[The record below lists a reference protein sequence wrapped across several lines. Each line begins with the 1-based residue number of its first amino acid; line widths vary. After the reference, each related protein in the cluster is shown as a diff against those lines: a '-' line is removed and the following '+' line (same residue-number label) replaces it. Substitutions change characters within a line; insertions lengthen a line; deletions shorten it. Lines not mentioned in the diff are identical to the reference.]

1 MEKVLRRF
9 RVKSLVSLVLVFFMA
24 CANIWAQ
31 ATAQIHGRVQDAS
44 GSVVPGAEVR
54 ATQTETNVVRTTTT
68 AADGSYVFLNLPI
81 GPYRLEVS
89 KEGFTRYVQSGIVL
103 QVNSNPTVNI
113 SLQVGAVTQSVVV
126 EADVAMIE
134 TRTSGV
140 GQVVEVQRVLE
151 LPLNGRQVTDL
162 VTLVGAAVQTGTA
175 SGRLGIA
182 APFFGI
188 AGAVPFGTDY
198 RLDGANHLNFLTG
211 VTMPIPFPDAAQE
224 FKVETSGLSAQRGN
238 SSSVEVVTK
247 SGTNEFHGVLFE
259 FLRNDKASARQ
270 YFAVTPRTLKRN
282 QFGGTIGGPIRKD
295 RLFFFG
301 GLQGTK
307 LRADP
312 ADRIAFIPTERMIR
326 GDWTIFASPACN
338 QGIQRTLRGPGWVNN
353 IQTNPANFAPAAVF
367 IARKLLESQ
376 QTPPNECGQVIFGA
390 PTNENEYQYTGKIDW
405 QVNEQQSAFFR
416 FVASTR
422 DIPNSFALG
431 AAGRNLLNSSTHGT
445 STLAQSH
452 ALGHTYVINPNMI
465 NAARISV
472 NRTAATYTKEKTNK
486 TFSFCQAG
494 VNMYCIEPD
503 VLGSVQVTGAGGVFS
518 IGGGGGGGALCCG
531 SSWVPTNY
539 ALNDDISWVRGAHQ
553 MTFGAGTWH
562 GRVNETTW
570 FAPTA
575 FFGFNGQV
583 TGLGMGD
590 FFLGNANRFFQGLLN
605 SHRNRQWF
613 VNAYFTDTWK
623 VHPRVTLNLGVRW
636 EPYIPQTVPNGAV
649 YNFDI
654 NRYLAGTRSSVFVN
668 APVGFHYPGDP
679 GFPGKTGINSQ
690 WAHFAPRV
698 GLAWDPFGDTKTSI
712 RASFAYGYA
721 FNSGIW
727 REDASGSNPWGGRVV
742 LTNPAGGLT
751 NPWQGLPR
759 GNPFP
764 YEVTKDVVFTP
775 RGLFLTQRYD
785 LRTPT
790 FYTWNFGVQ
799 RQIGEPWL
807 VSATYLATRTQHLW
821 TQNAINPAQIVPSTS
836 PLGTCPPGVFTG
848 CNAIANTDARRRLS
862 LLNPVEGNFIGP
874 MAEFDDG
881 GTQIYHGLLLSLQRR
896 LTRGVRVSG
905 NWTWS
910 HCIGVYSDINSNGP
924 PADETYS
931 MPGNRNFDRGNCDQ
945 DRRHLANISFVA
957 QTPRFSDSTAGKLLG
972 GWQFAG
978 IYRFTSGTPIVILGG
993 QDRAL
998 TGVGRQRPNQVLENP
1013 YLDKSGKART
1023 LYLNAAAF
1031 QLPPFGSLGNVG
1043 WNSLVNPS
1051 TWNFDLGLSRRFALR
1066 ERMNLE
1072 VRAEAFNFTNSYRPN
1087 PPAGSAAGLPGYL
1100 VPTNAQ
1106 FGRILAAL
1114 DSRTTQFAL
1123 KFSF

>member
-1 MEKVLRRF
+1 MKKVLRDF
-9 RVKSLVSLVLVFFMA
+9 RVKSLVSLVLVFFLA
-24 CANIWAQ
+24 CANLWAQ
-31 ATAQIHGRVQDAS
+31 ATAQINGRVQDAS

-54 ATQTETNVVRTTTT
+54 ATQSETNVVRTTITE
-68 AADGSYVFLNLPI
+68 ADGSYVLINLPI

-89 KEGFTRYVQSGIVL
+89 KEGFATYVQSGIVL
-103 QVNSNPTVNI
+103 QVNSSPTVNAA
-113 SLQVGAVTQSVVV
+113 LQVGTVTQQVVV
-126 EADVAMIE
+126 EASAAMVE

-140 GQVVEVQRVLE
+140 GQVVENQRILD
-151 LPLNGRQVTDL
+151 LPLNGRNVTDL
-162 VTLVGAAVQTGTA
+162 VTLAGAAVQTST
-175 SGRLGIA
+175 SSTRLFGGI
-182 APFFGI
+182 PFFGI
-188 AGAVPFGTDY
+188 AGGVPFGTDY

-224 FKVETSGLSAQRGN
+224 FKVETSGLNAQRGN

-247 SGTNEFHGVLFE
+247 AGTNEFHGALFE
-259 FLRNDKASARQ
+259 FLRNDKTSARQ
-270 YFAVTPRTLKRN
+270 YFSVTQSTLKRN

-295 RLFFFG
+295 KLFFFG
-301 GLQGTK
+301 GFQGTT
-307 LRADP
+307 LRSDP
-312 ADRIAFIPTERMIR
+312 ASQIRFIPTPAMIN
-326 GDWTIFASPACN
+326 GDWTAFASPACN
-338 QGIQRTLRGPGWVNN
+338 QGIQRTLRGPGWINN
-353 IQTNPANFAPAAVF
+353 IQTNPAANFSPPAVF
-367 IARKLLESQ
+367 IARKIIESQ
-376 QTPPNECGQVIFGA
+376 QSPPNDCGQVTIGV
-390 PTNENEYQYTGKIDW
+390 PTRQNEFQYTGKIDW
-405 QVNEQQSAFFR
+405 QLNDKQSAFFR
-416 FVASTR
+416 FVATTQE
-422 DIPNSFALG
+422 IPNSFSLG
-431 AAGRNLLNSSTHGT
+431 AAGQNLLNSSTHGV
-445 STLAQSH
+445 SALAQSH

-472 NRTAATYTKEKTNK
+472 NRTATTYAYTNK
-486 TFSFCQAG
+486 TFSFCAAG
-494 VNMYCIEPD
+494 VNMWCVEPD
-503 VLGSVQVTGAGGVFS
+503 VLGSIQVAGAGGGFS

-531 SSWVPTNY
+531 SNWVPTNY
-539 ALNDDISWVRGAHQ
+539 AVNDDVSWVRGAHQ
-553 MTFGAGTWH
+553 ITLGVGSWH

-583 TGLGMGD
+583 TGMGMGD
-590 FFLGNANRFFQGLLN
+590 FFMGNVNRFFQGLLN
-605 SHRNRQWF
+605 SHRNTQWF
-613 VNAYFTDTWK
+613 VNMYLTDTWK
-623 VHPRVTLNLGVRW
+623 MTPRLTLNLGIRW
-636 EPYIPQTVPNGAV
+636 EPYIPQNVPNGAV

-654 NRYLAGTRSSVFVN
+654 NRFSAGTRSTAFVN

-679 GFPGKTGINSQ
+679 GFPGKTGINSK

-698 GLAWDPFGDTKTSI
+698 GLAWDPFGDGKTSL

-727 REDASGSNPWGGRVV
+727 REDASGSNPWGGRTV
-742 LTNPAGGLT
+742 LTNPAGGFA
-751 NPWQGLPR
+751 NPWQGSRR

-764 YEVTKDVVFTP
+764 YAVDKNVVFTD
-775 RGLFLTQRYD
+775 RGLFLSQAYD
-785 LRTPT
+785 LKTPI
-790 FYTWNFGVQ
+790 FYTWNLGVQ
-799 RQIGEPWL
+799 RQFGEAWL
-807 VSATYLATRTQHLW
+807 VSATYLGTRTQHIW

-862 LLNPVEGNFIGP
+862 LLNPTEGQFIGP

-896 LTRGVRVSG
+896 LSRGVSVSA

-924 PADETYS
+924 PADETYT

-957 QTPRFSDSTAGKLLG
+957 QTPRFSDTAAGKLLG
-972 GWQFAG
+972 GWQFSG
-978 IYRFTSGTPIVILGG
+978 IYRFTSGTPIVLLNGV
-993 QDRAL
+993 DRAL
-998 TGVGRQRPNQVLENP
+998 TGVARQRPNQVLQDA
-1013 YLDKSGKART
+1013 YLDKSGKGGSV
-1023 LYLNAAAF
+1023 YLNAAAF

-1051 TWNFDLGLSRRFALR
+1051 TWNLDLGLSRRFAIR

-1087 PPAGSAAGLPGYL
+1087 PPTGSALGLPGYL

-1114 DSRTTQFAL
+1114 DARITQFAL
-1123 KFSF
+1123 KFTF

>member
-1 MEKVLRRF
+1 MKILFSVT
-9 RVKSLVSLVLVFFMA
+9 LVFLVA

-31 ATAQIHGRVQDAS
+31 ATAQINGRVQDAS
-44 GSVVPGAEVR
+44 GSVVPSAEVR
-54 ATQTETNVVRTTTT
+54 ATQTQTNVVRTTATEP
-68 AADGSYVFLNLPI
+68 DGSFVLTNLPI

-89 KEGFTRYVQSGIVL
+89 KEGFATYVQSGIVL
-103 QVNSNPTVNI
+103 QVGSSPTVNVA
-113 SLQVGAVTQSVVV
+113 LQVGAVTQSVVV
-126 EADVAMIE
+126 EASAAMVE

-140 GQVVEVQRVLE
+140 GQVVENQRILE

-162 VTLVGAAVQTGTA
+162 ITLAGAAVQTGTA
-175 SGRLGIA
+175 SGHTGIA
-182 APFFGI
+182 EARISI
-188 AGAVPFGTDY
+188 AGGVPFGTDY

-238 SSSVEVVTK
+238 SSSVEVVTR
-247 SGTNEFHGVLFE
+247 SGTNEFHGALFE

-270 YFAVTPRTLKRN
+270 YFAVTSSTLKRN
-282 QFGGTIGGPIRKD
+282 QFGGIIGGPIRKD

-301 GLQGTK
+301 GFQGTT

-312 ADRIAFIPTERMIR
+312 ADRIAFIPTEAMIR
-326 GDWTIFASPACN
+326 GDWTAFASPACN

-353 IQTNPANFAPAAVF
+353 IQTNPAANFAPAAVF

-376 QTPPNECGQVIFGA
+376 QRPPNDCGQVTFGA
-390 PTNENEYQYTGKIDW
+390 PTHQNEYQYTGKIDW
-405 QVNEQQSAFFR
+405 QVNEQQSVFFR
-416 FVASTR
+416 FVATKQDVS
-422 DIPNSFALG
+422 NSYSLG
-431 AAGRNLLNSSTHGT
+431 AAGRNLLNSSSHGL
-445 STLAQSH
+445 SKLGQSH

-465 NAARISV
+465 NAFRVSV
-472 NRTAATYTKEKTNK
+472 NRMATTYTPTNK

-494 VNMYCIEPD
+494 VNMWCGANPD
-503 VLGSVQVTGAGGVFS
+503 VLGSVLVSGAGGGFS
-518 IGGGGGGGALCCG
+518 WGSVGAGGGTLCCDG
-531 SSWVPTNY
+531 YWVPTNY
-539 ALNDDISWVRGAHQ
+539 ALNDDVSWVRGAHQ
-553 MTFGAGTWH
+553 MNFGLGTWH
-562 GRVNETTW
+562 GRQNQTNS
-570 FAPTA
+570 FAHTA

-583 TGLGMGD
+583 TGMSMGD
-590 FFLGNANRFFQGLLN
+590 FFMGNMNRFFQGLRN
-605 SHRNRQWF
+605 SHYNRQWF
-613 VNAYFTDTWK
+613 LNAYVTDTWK
-623 VHPRVTLNLGVRW
+623 VHPRLTLNLGVRW

-679 GFPGKTGINSQ
+679 GFPDKTGINSQ

-698 GLAWDPFGDTKTSI
+698 GLAWDPFGDTRTSI

-721 FNSGIW
+721 FLSGSW

-742 LTNPAGGLT
+742 LTNPAGGFM
-751 NPWQGLPR
+751 NPWQGVPG

-764 YEVTKDVVFTP
+764 YEVTRDVTFTP

-785 LRTPT
+785 LKTPN

-799 RQIGEPWL
+799 RQLGEPWL
-807 VSATYLATRTQHLW
+807 VSAAYLGTRTQHLW
-821 TQNAINPAQIVPSTS
+821 TQNAINPAEIVPSTS
-836 PLGTCPPGVFTG
+836 PLGTCPPGVPTG
-848 CNAIANTDARRRLS
+848 CNAITNTDARRRLS

-896 LTRGVRVSG
+896 LTRGVSVSA

-910 HCIGVYSDINSNGP
+910 HCIGVYSDINSIGP
-924 PADETYS
+924 PADETYTN
-931 MPGNRNFDRGNCDQ
+931 PNNRNFDRGNCDQ

-957 QTPRFSDSTAGKLLG
+957 QTPRFSDTAAGKLLG
-972 GWQFAG
+972 GWQFSG
-978 IYRFTSGTPIVILGG
+978 IYRFTSGAPIVILNGV
-993 QDRAL
+993 DRAL
-998 TGVGRQRPNQVLENP
+998 TGVARQRPNQVRQDA

-1031 QLPPFGSLGNVG
+1031 QLPPFGTLGNVG

-1051 TWNFDLGLSRRFALR
+1051 TWNFDLGVSRRFALR

-1072 VRAEAFNFTNSYRPN
+1072 IRAEAFNFTNSYRPN
-1087 PPAGSAAGLPGYL
+1087 PPAGSATGLPGYL

-1114 DSRTTQFAL
+1114 DSRITQFAL
-1123 KFSF
+1123 KFTF